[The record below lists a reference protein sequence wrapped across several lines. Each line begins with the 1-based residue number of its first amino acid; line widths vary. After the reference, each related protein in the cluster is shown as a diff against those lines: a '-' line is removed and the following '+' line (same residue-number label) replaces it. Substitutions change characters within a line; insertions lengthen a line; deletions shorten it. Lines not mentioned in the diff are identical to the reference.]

1 MNFVR
6 NILEFSLIFLYY
18 LAYHVLINNHYEY
31 SIDREMNS

>member
-18 LAYHVLINNHYEY
+18 LAYHVLINNYYEY
-31 SIDREMNS
+31 SIYREMNN